1 MTGQIKID
9 AEGMHYTPLNQK
21 IRAAVKDGATEIIS
35 MGLEKMYKDPIAFL
49 DKDPEYFEFIV
60 KVMWGDL

>member
-1 MTGQIKID
+1 MGWKD
-9 AEGMHYTPLNQK
+9 EFFDHYCGK
-21 IRAAVKDGATEIIS
+21 YYKDGATEIIS